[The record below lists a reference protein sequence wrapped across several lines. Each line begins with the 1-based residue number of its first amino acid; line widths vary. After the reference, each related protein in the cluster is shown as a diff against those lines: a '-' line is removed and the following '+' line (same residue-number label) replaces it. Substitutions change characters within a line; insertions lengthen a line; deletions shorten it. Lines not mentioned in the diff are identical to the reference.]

1 MHPKFFCD
9 EFKFIKRQRRVMAYR
24 GLRIFLTGTILL
36 VSACSFNEEDLWPS
50 LTGESPSS
58 GETPTAGK
66 SNTKPVS
73 VESLPATSVASSNSV
88 PSDSSS
94 VLLTNTQPPLGET
107 NFQPTGV
114 TPGQSTGTFVGR
126 KVVDMRA
133 ELGRLQAAISM
144 HNTQLQSLR
153 GKIVSNSQRYHGTIA
168 AVNARLQVGTTP
180 GNPIL
185 VQQFNSSQA
194 DLDRIHADI
203 TEMNELANRVS
214 SSSTMSSYLSESTRA
229 SFAVSGAVD
238 EDHRQLAILEDEV
251 SRTDVLVTRLLKEVS
266 SDVRRQTN
274 YVATER
280 ANLNLVSA
288 AIRTGEIFGGSLAI
302 KGMATSIANQS
313 TIATPL
319 STSGRRPLV
328 VIRFDRNKIP
338 FQQALYHAISRVL
351 ESRPSAIFDLVAVAP
366 SAGGAARVALNSNKS
381 RKHAEEVLQSL
392 VEMGLPP
399 ARVAVSAKTMSSAT
413 SNEVHVYLR

>member
-1 MHPKFFCD
+1 
-9 EFKFIKRQRRVMAYR
+9 MAYR
-24 GLRIFLTGTILL
+24 GLKIFLAGTILI

-50 LTGESPSS
+50 LSGESPTG
-58 GETPTAGK
+58 GESPTAGK
-66 SNTKPVS
+66 ADSKTLSTAANTTPIVTNNDLRPIS
-73 VESLPATSVASSNSV
+73 
-88 PSDSSS
+88 SSS
-94 VLLTNTQPPLGET
+94 VLATNTQPPLGET
-107 NFQPTGV
+107 NFQPGGV
-114 TPGQSTGTFVGR
+114 TPGQSTGTFVGK
-126 KVVDMRA
+126 KVVDLRS
-133 ELGRLQAAISM
+133 ELGRLQSAISI

-203 TEMNELANRVS
+203 NEMNELANRVS
-214 SSSTMSSYLSESTRA
+214 NSSTMSSYLSESTRA

-302 KGMATSIANQS
+302 KGMATSIVNQG
-313 TIATPL
+313 TVATPMN
-319 STSGRRPLV
+319 TSGRRPLV
-328 VIRFDRNKIP
+328 VIRFDRNKVP

-366 SAGGAARVALNSNKS
+366 ATGGAARIALNSNKS

-399 ARVAVSAKTMSSAT
+399 ARVAVSAKTMNQAN

>member
-1 MHPKFFCD
+1 M
-9 EFKFIKRQRRVMAYR
+9 EYR
-24 GLRIFLTGTILL
+24 GFRFFLTGAVLF
-36 VSACSFNEEDLWPS
+36 VSACSFNEDTLWPS
-50 LTGESPSS
+50 LSGESP
-58 GETPTAGK
+58 TT
-66 SNTKPVS
+66 
-73 VESLPATSVASSNSV
+73 VES
-88 PSDSSS
+88 SSS
-94 VLLTNTQPPLGET
+94 SPISKATAPTTNVTNRNSATDNIPSVLATNTQPPLGKT

-114 TPGQSTGTFVGR
+114 TPGQNTGTFVGR
-126 KVVDMRA
+126 KVIDMRA
-133 ELGRLQAAISM
+133 ELGRLQGSIST

-214 SSSTMSSYLSESTRA
+214 NSSTMSSYLSESTRA

-251 SRTDVLVTRLLKEVS
+251 SRTDVLVTRLLKEAA

-302 KGMATSIANQS
+302 KGMATSIKNQNTVAS
-313 TIATPL
+313 PV

-328 VIRFDRNKIP
+328 VIRFDRNKVP

-366 SAGGAARVALNSNKS
+366 SSGGVARVALNSNKS
-381 RKHAEEVLQSL
+381 RQHAEEVLQAL

-399 ARVAVSAKTMSSAT
+399 ARVAVSAKTMKSAN